1 MGCRRFSGLTG
12 ERVNQLI
19 PDLVEEV
26 KTSSNS
32 WIKGERLSKFRF
44 EWQKGYGAFT
54 HSRSQID
61 TELNIAVLCTYG
73 YIFKLH
79 FYKYYAALP
88 LYIWPKGTEPNYSY
102 SDLIVVHALR
112 CRAT

>member
-61 TELNIAVLCTYG
+61 TVIKYILNQKEHHKKKRFKEEYLELLKTNNVEFNQEYL
-73 YIFKLH
+73 FE
-79 FYKYYAALP
+79 FF
-88 LYIWPKGTEPNYSY
+88 
-102 SDLIVVHALR
+102 SDISEWN
-112 CRAT
+112 